1 MEIYPVETGK
11 FKLDGGAMFG
21 VVPKAIWQRTNPADD
36 KNRIDMAMRSLL
48 LTEGNRIILVDTGIG
63 NKYDKKFASIYDI
76 DHESQNLDKSLR
88 KIGITKNDI
97 TDVILT
103 HLHFDHC
110 GGTTEY
116 DKNGNLRIAFPNA
129 QIWVQ
134 KKHLDWALKPNAREK
149 ASFLKENILP
159 LVESEQ
165 LKIVE
170 GETEVLPGVSLKVVN
185 GHTEAQQ
192 LVYIENKG
200 KKYLYA
206 ADLFPTYGHIPL
218 PYVMSYDTRPLL
230 TLEERAFWLEKI
242 VQEEIILIYEH
253 DPYNEA
259 GKVLK
264 NERGKYK
271 SGETFPLHEVL

>member
-1 MEIYPVETGK
+1 MEIYPIETGR

-21 VVPKAIWQRTNPADD
+21 VVPKTIWQRTNPADE

-48 LTEGNRIILVDTGIG
+48 ISEGDKIILVDTGIG
-63 NKYDKKFASIYDI
+63 HKYDKKFASIYAI
-76 DHESQNLDKSLR
+76 DHETYTLGKSLR
-88 KIGITKNDI
+88 KLGLTEEDI

-116 DKNGNLRIAFPNA
+116 DKNGKPKIAFPNA
-129 QIWVQ
+129 KIHIQ
-134 KKHLDWALKPNAREK
+134 KKHLDWALNPNARER
-149 ASFLKENILP
+149 ASFFKENILP

-165 LKIVE
+165 TELWE
-170 GETEVLPGVSLKVVN
+170 GETEIIPGVSVKTVH
-185 GHTEAQQ
+185 GHTESQQ
-192 LVYIENKG
+192 LVFIENKG
-200 KKYLYA
+200 QKYLFA
-206 ADLFPTYGHIPL
+206 ADLFPTYGHVPL

-242 VQEEIILIYEH
+242 VREEIILIYQH

-259 GKVLK
+259 GRVIK

-271 SGETFPLHEVL
+271 SGETFPLR